1 MTGGGAGGLDRVMR
15 LERPDRIVAV
25 NGETV
30 TQFADEGA
38 HFVALAPASLAERV
52 AGERLGGTATHKARL
67 RAPNPVRAGF
77 RLVDEDERVFRV
89 LGVDDSARR
98 SGFLTCLLE
107 EEA

>member
-1 MTGGGAGGLDRVMR
+1 MGCPMYGMR
-15 LERPDRIVAV
+15 
-25 NGETV
+25 
-30 TQFADEGA
+30 
-38 HFVALAPASLAERV
+38 
-52 AGERLGGTATHKARL
+52 ARL